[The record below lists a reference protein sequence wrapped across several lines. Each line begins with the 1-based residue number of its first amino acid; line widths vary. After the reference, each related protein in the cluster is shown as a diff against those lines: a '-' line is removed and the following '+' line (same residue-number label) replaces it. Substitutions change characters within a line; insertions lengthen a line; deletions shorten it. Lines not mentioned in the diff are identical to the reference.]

1 MSEKPKS
8 IRVVCATRLPQKAF
22 LTQSLTGFSLRAFVP
37 ASPIE
42 LTLFPENQRGLAEVY
57 NMAIERFLNEDSIL
71 VFVHDD
77 VLFMDYHW
85 SEVVRAGLNAFGIV
99 GVVGNIRRQRNQ
111 PGWVVTDLRGTLD
124 DYAFLSGSV
133 GQGNAFPPERLDV
146 FGPVGRECKLMD
158 GLFLAVETETLR
170 RTGLR
175 FDPQFKFHFYDV
187 DFCREAERLGVS
199 MGTIPLAV
207 SHGSS
212 GPLSKAWKETYPAYL
227 DKWKD

>member
-1 MSEKPKS
+1 MPEKARS
-8 IRVVCATRLPQKAF
+8 IRVVCATRLSQSAF
-22 LTQSLTGFSLRAFVP
+22 LAQSLTGFSLRSFVP
-37 ASPIE
+37 VSPID
-42 LTLFPENQRGLAEVY
+42 LTLFPENSKGLAEVY
-57 NMAIERFLNEDSIL
+57 NMAIGRFIDEDSIL

-85 SEVVRAGLNAFGIV
+85 ADVVRRGLDTFGMVGIV
-99 GVVGNIRRQRNQ
+99 GNTRRQKNQ
-111 PGWVVTDLRGTLD
+111 PGWIVTDLGGRLD
-124 DYAFLSGSV
+124 DYACLSGAV

-158 GLFLAVETETLR
+158 GLFLAIGTETLR
-170 RTGLR
+170 TTGLR
-175 FDPQFKFHFYDV
+175 FDERFRFHFYDV

-212 GPLSKAWKETYPAYL
+212 GPLSQAWKETYPLYL